1 MPTTRAWIAV
11 AGAFF
16 ATASTLALACSSG
29 RPPDAVVTPSSAD
42 AGTTTRH
49 VAAVG
54 ADGRLCNDEG
64 FHEPTG
70 SASCTCTYDYGAN
83 LRFTFPCGITIC
95 SDGRDGKGEAAVCSG
110 DGRLTLLPG
119 YNTKNCLDG
128 NADLNSLPPCDAG
141 TPTTDATITDGDADA
156 GTTDTDAAADGG

>member
-16 ATASTLALACSSG
+16 VTASTLALACSSG
-29 RPPDAVVTPSSAD
+29 RPPDEVVRVSSAD
-42 AGTTTRH
+42 AGTKH

-83 LRFTFPCGITIC
+83 VRFTFPCGITIC
-95 SDGRDGKGEAAVCSG
+95 SDGKNEAAVCSG
-110 DGRLTLLPG
+110 DGRLTILPG
-119 YNTKNCLDG
+119 YNTKNCPDGGASLD
-128 NADLNSLPPCDAG
+128 SLPPCDAG
-141 TPTTDATITDGDADA
+141 TPIIDAGIADAD
-156 GTTDTDAAADGG
+156 TDDATDAAADGG